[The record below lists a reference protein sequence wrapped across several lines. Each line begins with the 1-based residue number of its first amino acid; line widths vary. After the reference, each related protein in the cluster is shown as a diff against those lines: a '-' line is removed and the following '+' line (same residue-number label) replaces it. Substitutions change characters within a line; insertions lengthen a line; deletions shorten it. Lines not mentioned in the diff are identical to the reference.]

1 MPLRGEC
8 DGGHN
13 AGMHSFSQI
22 LFRSLQ
28 GLVKLGLMVFAAAL
42 LLGLFLAG
50 VLVALSLVLW
60 SLLRGRRPALF
71 SAFSFFRQA
80 SSQLRQSAW
89 ATSPGANA
97 SEVVDVQAHEVRAV
111 LLDGA
116 APKEP
121 GH

>member
-1 MPLRGEC
+1 
-8 DGGHN
+8 
-13 AGMHSFSQI
+13 MHSFSQV

-28 GLVKLGLMVFAAAL
+28 GLIKLGLMVFVAAL
-42 LLGLFLAG
+42 LLGLLLVG
-50 VLVALSLVLW
+50 MLVALSLVLW

-80 SSQLRQSAW
+80 SSQLREGAW
-89 ATSPGANA
+89 ANSHRADT

-111 LLDGA
+111 LTGGA
-116 APKEP
+116 DPKGP